1 MLLIFKKVDKLIT
14 YNINLFRKLINKIIY
29 MSLIYPALISSVF
42 EVCVTQPIDVMKI
55 HYQTSTPVIYKFKN
69 LYAGFT
75 PRALGNIPSRTI
87 FLYSQDFFKM
97 YFKDKPYNSYSPL
110 LIPICAGFSQT
121 LVDTPVEVLKINKVM
136 NINNKFLYKGFIP
149 HVSRNIIFLACVYN
163 FREYFKSESIYKNA
177 FYGAIGG
184 TIGAYISHP
193 FDTIKTRIQSN
204 KDYKGLTIKE
214 LYKGAHLRASMS
226 MINMFISLSVFE
238 LIKILDLF

>member
-1 MLLIFKKVDKLIT
+1 
-14 YNINLFRKLINKIIY
+14 

-55 HYQTSTPVIYKFKN
+55 HYQTSTPVVYKFKN
-69 LYAGFT
+69 LYAGFI
-75 PRALGNIPSRTI
+75 PRAIGNIPSRTI
-87 FLYSQDFFKM
+87 FLYSQDFFKT
-97 YFKDKPYNSYSPL
+97 YIQDKPYKNYSSVLVPVF
-110 LIPICAGFSQT
+110 AGFSQT

-149 HVSRNIIFLACVYN
+149 HVTRNIIFLACVYN
-163 FREYFKSESIYKNA
+163 FREQFKTDSIYKNA

-193 FDTIKTRIQSN
+193 LDTIKTRIQSN
-204 KDYKGLTIKE
+204 KNYKSLSIKD
-214 LYKGAHLRASMS
+214 LYKGSHLRASMS

>member
-1 MLLIFKKVDKLIT
+1 
-14 YNINLFRKLINKIIY
+14 

-55 HYQTSTPVIYKFKN
+55 HYQTSTPVVYKFKN
-69 LYAGFT
+69 LYAGFI
-75 PRALGNIPSRTI
+75 PRAIGNIPSRTI
-87 FLYSQDFFKM
+87 FLYSQDFFKT
-97 YFKDKPYNSYSPL
+97 YFQDKSYKNYSSVLVPVF
-110 LIPICAGFSQT
+110 AGFSQT

-149 HVSRNIIFLACVYN
+149 HVTRNIIFLACVYN
-163 FREYFKSESIYKNA
+163 FREQFKTDSIYKNA

-193 FDTIKTRIQSN
+193 LDTIKTRIQSN
-204 KDYKGLTIKE
+204 KNYKSLSIKD
-214 LYKGAHLRASMS
+214 LYKGSHLRASMS